1 MYKFVKQIVIM
12 NNVLL
17 SSGLAFLITFFAIP
31 VIIQVAKDKKLFDE
45 PDERKVHK
53 NVIPTLGGLGIFAG
67 FIIATLMGVPSAISS
82 ELQYFAAAT
91 TVIFFLGIKDDI
103 LILSASKKFIGQ
115 LIAAGIIIKF
125 GGIQISNLHGFLGV
139 YEIPHIT
146 GTIISLFTI
155 IVITNSFNLIDGVD
169 GLAGSLGLLTTIV
182 FGTYFYY
189 AGQLTYAVMAFALA
203 GSIIGFLIYNFSP
216 AKIFM
221 GDTGSLLLGLVNS
234 ILVIKFINIAG
245 NSASNLPIESA
256 PAIGFSILMIPLFD
270 TLRVFGLRIMQRRS
284 PFSPDRTHVH
294 HFLLDLGLSHRMV
307 TITCVLVNITFI
319 AMAFFMR
326 SLGTTTV
333 LGVLL
338 LSAFVFIGIIYYSRP
353 KNRTIITRKVE
364 KTDMIKSHKIFK
376 LAGEALEAD

>member
-1 MYKFVKQIVIM
+1 M

-103 LILSASKKFIGQ
+103 LVLSASKKFIGQ

-125 GGIQISNLHGFLGV
+125 GGVQISNFHGLLGI

-169 GLAGSLGLLTTIV
+169 GLAGSLGLLTTLV
-182 FGTYFYY
+182 FGTYFFY

-234 ILVIKFINIAG
+234 ILVIKFINTAG
-245 NSASNLPIESA
+245 NSASNFPIESA

-270 TLRVFGLRIMQRRS
+270 TLRVFGLRIIQRRS

-319 AMAFFMR
+319 AMAFLMR
-326 SLGTTTV
+326 NLGTTIV
-333 LGVLL
+333 LSALL

-353 KNRTIITRKVE
+353 KNRNVVTRKVE
-364 KTDMIKSHKIFK
+364 KAEMIKAHKIFK
-376 LAGEALEAD
+376 LAGEVVEAD

>member
-1 MYKFVKQIVIM
+1 M
-12 NNVLL
+12 NNILL
-17 SSGLAFLITFFAIP
+17 SSGLSFLITFFAIP

-67 FIIATLMGVPSAISS
+67 FIIATLMGVPSAITS

-103 LILSASKKFIGQ
+103 LVLSASKKFIGQ

-125 GGIQISNLHGFLGV
+125 GGIQITNFHGLLGI

-146 GTIISLFTI
+146 GVIISLFTI

-169 GLAGSLGLLTTIV
+169 GLAGSLGLLTTLV
-182 FGTYFYY
+182 FGIYFFY

-234 ILVIKFINIAG
+234 ILVIKFINTAG
-245 NSASNLPIESA
+245 NPASSFPIEAA

-270 TLRVFGLRIMQRRS
+270 TLRVFGLRIIQRRS

-307 TITCVLVNITFI
+307 TITCVLVNMTFI

-326 SLGTTTV
+326 GLGTTTV
-333 LGVLL
+333 LGILL

-353 KNRTIITRKVE
+353 KNKNAFARKVE
-364 KTDMIKSHKIFK
+364 KTEIIKSHKIFQ
-376 LAGEALEAD
+376 LAGKTVEAD

>member
-1 MYKFVKQIVIM
+1 M

-103 LILSASKKFIGQ
+103 LVLSASKKFIGQ
-115 LIAAGIIIKF
+115 LVAAGIIIKF
-125 GGIQISNLHGFLGV
+125 GGIQINNFHGFLGI
-139 YEIPHIT
+139 YEIPQMT

-169 GLAGSLGLLTTIV
+169 GLAGSLGLLTTLV
-182 FGTYFYY
+182 FGTYFFY

-221 GDTGSLLLGLVNS
+221 GDTGSLLLGLINS
-234 ILVIKFINIAG
+234 ILVIKFINTAG
-245 NSASNLPIESA
+245 NTASNFPIEAA

-307 TITCVLVNITFI
+307 TITCVLVNISFI
-319 AMAFFMR
+319 ALAYFLR
-326 SLGTTTV
+326 GLGTTSV
-333 LGVLL
+333 IGILL
-338 LSAFVFIGIIYYSRP
+338 LSAFIFIGIIYYSRP
-353 KNRTIITRKVE
+353 KNRNVITRKVE
-364 KTDMIKSHKIFK
+364 KTEIIKSHKIFK
-376 LAGEALEAD
+376 LAGEVVEAD

>member
-1 MYKFVKQIVIM
+1 M

-103 LILSASKKFIGQ
+103 LVLSASKKFVGQ

-125 GGIQISNLHGFLGV
+125 GGIQISSFHGFLGI

-169 GLAGSLGLLTTIV
+169 GLAGSLGLLTTLV
-182 FGTYFYY
+182 FGTYFFY
-189 AGQLTYAVMAFALA
+189 AGQLAYAVMAFSLA

-234 ILVIKFINIAG
+234 ILVIKFINTAG
-245 NSASNLPIESA
+245 NTASNFPIESA

-307 TITCVLVNITFI
+307 TFTCVGVNITFI

-326 SLGTTTV
+326 GLGTTTV
-333 LGVLL
+333 IGILL
-338 LSAFVFIGIIYYSRP
+338 LSAFIFIGIIYYSRP
-353 KNRTIITRKVE
+353 KNRNVLTRKVE
-364 KTDMIKSHKIFK
+364 KTEIIKSHKIFK
-376 LAGEALEAD
+376 LAGEAVEAD

>member
-1 MYKFVKQIVIM
+1 MDNI
-12 NNVLL
+12 LL
-17 SSGLAFLITFFAIP
+17 SAALAFLITFFAIP

-67 FIIATLMGVPSAISS
+67 FIIATLMGVPSAITS

-103 LILSASKKFIGQ
+103 LVLSASKKFIGQ

-125 GGIQISNLHGFLGV
+125 GGIQITNMHGFLGI
-139 YEIPHIT
+139 YEIPHIAS
-146 GTIISLFTI
+146 IILSIFTI

-169 GLAGSLGLLTTIV
+169 GLAGSLGLLTTLV
-182 FGTYFYY
+182 FGAYFFY

-203 GSIIGFLIYNFSP
+203 GSTIGFLIYNFSP

-234 ILVIKFINIAG
+234 ILVIKFINVAG
-245 NSASNLPIESA
+245 NPVSNFPIQAA
-256 PAIGFSILMIPLFD
+256 PAIGFAILMIPLFD
-270 TLRVFGLRIMQRRS
+270 TLRVFGLRILDRRS

-307 TITCVLVNITFI
+307 TFTCVLVNISFI
-319 AMAFFMR
+319 AMAFFLR
-326 SLGTTTV
+326 NLGTTTV
-333 LGVLL
+333 LGILL
-338 LSAFVFIGIIYYSRP
+338 LSAFIFIGIIYYSRP
-353 KNRTIITRKVE
+353 KNKNAVNESIANAGIL
-364 KTDMIKSHKIFK
+364 KSHKILN
-376 LAGEALEAD
+376 LASEAVEAE